1 MLNEHKATL
10 KLKNNITQFG
20 KRKIQLSMHVNFIS
34 SKDTGET
41 RIIYIWSD
49 NKEILMGNETDD
61 IIKERF
67 RSFLENYQK
76 EEQIMKEGSD
86 FFFESIELFD
96 YRLNK
101 ISFKRRKSYIKSP
114 KWLKNKKATINPQ
127 NDDDKCFQYAA
138 LNYNKF

>member
-1 MLNEHKATL
+1 
-10 KLKNNITQFG
+10 
-20 KRKIQLSMHVNFIS
+20 
-34 SKDTGET
+34 
-41 RIIYIWSD
+41 
-49 NKEILMGNETDD
+49 MGNETDD
-61 IIKERF
+61 IIKKRF
-67 RSFLENYQK
+67 RSFLENYKK
-76 EEQIMKEGSD
+76 EEQIMKEGRD

-101 ISFKRRKSYIKSP
+101 INFKRRKSYVKSP